1 MIQVTKIHN
10 VLGTPTP
17 ETLNKLKKHSNS
29 HIDFN
34 FPPKEGTP
42 LQKLLPHCSAE
53 CVELITKLLA
63 YDPDDRISA
72 RQAVK
77 HPYFR
82 DFREADKRATHQAQ
96 NIGARP
102 RGEMRGLTCARPRGE
117 MRGLAWARPR
127 GEMDA
132 WARPRGEMD
141 AWARP
146 RGGFCLHVARAR
158 PRGGFCLHVAHARP
172 RGGFCLHVARAR
184 SAQRL
189 ELDERRRGA

>member
-96 NIGARP
+96 NIGARRSP
-102 RGEMRGLTCARPRGE
+102 RGEMRGLACARPRGE

-132 WARPRGEMD
+132 CARPRD
-141 AWARP
+141 
-146 RGGFCLHVARAR
+146 GFCLHVAR
-158 PRGGFCLHVAHARP
+158 V
-172 RGGFCLHVARAR
+172 R

-189 ELDERRRGA
+189 EFDERRRGA